1 MEQKSFADL
10 ALSPEM
16 LHAVQD
22 MGYEEATPIQAESIP
37 HILEGQDILGQ
48 AQTGTGKT
56 CAFGI
61 PIIERVDLED
71 EHIQY
76 LVLSPTRELAIQ
88 IADALHELTKYKEGI
103 RVLCVYGG
111 QPIDR
116 QILALKKRPQIIVG
130 TPGRVMDHMRR
141 KTIRLDNL
149 RGIVLDEA
157 DEMLNMGFKE
167 DIDTI
172 LSETPARI
180 QRIFFSATMP
190 KAILELTEKYLV
202 NPIQVRMMMRQMTVN
217 NIEQYYIEV
226 RESSKI
232 EVLCRLIE
240 ADRIKLA
247 LIFCNMKRRVDE
259 VCEKLQTRGY
269 SAEALHGDM
278 KQMART
284 RVMNRFKNGDVEILV
299 ATDVAARGIDVDN
312 IEVVINYDLPQDEE
326 YYVHRIG
333 RTARAGRSG
342 KAYTFVVGREIL
354 DLKNIQH
361 FTHSSITRSQ
371 PPTLLNVTEG
381 RVSAI
386 LTDAGTVMTSG
397 GLDTFLSA
405 AEQYLEQL
413 NATSEDD
420 TYFTTADLAAALLK
434 QAMGQTLLQAGEIEP
449 VVPYE
454 EMVNRRR
461 QAQSA
466 PSSRYGGGSSDVFR
480 SALMSE
486 SGESERQGAG
496 DGQTERMH
504 GVKRNKKVEDGMTRL
519 FINVGA
525 EDRVLPRVIVDAIHD
540 YARLDR
546 KQIGSIAVYGRF
558 TFVDVPNEA
567 AQQVIDGLSHQQI
580 GKREVRVER
589 GDRSGGEKGWPDR
602 TDRPRRNDRR
612 EYSDHRDHGGSA
624 KTWDKKADAKPKED
638 DKRADAKSGDHA
650 VKKYDKD
657 TASKFDKGDAKKFYK
672 GDGRKSDKGAAKKY
686 DKGSAKKYD
695 KGSAKKAD
703 KSVTKK

>member
-1 MEQKSFADL
+1 
-10 ALSPEM
+10 
-16 LHAVQD
+16 
-22 MGYEEATPIQAESIP
+22 
-37 HILEGQDILGQ
+37 
-48 AQTGTGKT
+48 
-56 CAFGI
+56 
-61 PIIERVDLED
+61 
-71 EHIQY
+71 
-76 LVLSPTRELAIQ
+76 
-88 IADALHELTKYKEGI
+88 
-103 RVLCVYGG
+103 
-111 QPIDR
+111 
-116 QILALKKRPQIIVG
+116 
-130 TPGRVMDHMRR
+130 
-141 KTIRLDNL
+141 
-149 RGIVLDEA
+149 
-157 DEMLNMGFKE
+157 
-167 DIDTI
+167 
-172 LSETPARI
+172 
-180 QRIFFSATMP
+180 MP
-190 KAILELTEKYLV
+190 KAILELTDKYLV
-202 NPIQVRMMMRQMTVN
+202 NPIQVRMMMRQMTVS

-299 ATDVAARGIDVDN
+299 ATDVAARGINVDN

-342 KAYTFVVGREIL
+342 KSYTFVVGREIL

-361 FTHSSITRSQ
+361 FTHSSISRSQ

-386 LTDAGTVMTSG
+386 LTEAGTVMTSG
-397 GLDTFLSA
+397 DLDTFLSA

-434 QAMGQTLLQAGEIEP
+434 QAMGQTLLQSGEIEP

-454 EMVNRRR
+454 EMINRRR
-461 QAQSA
+461 QAQS
-466 PSSRYGGGSSDVFR
+466 PSSPRYGSNGPSDAFR
-480 SALMSE
+480 SALLDDNRKRPVRRTGDYPAHAGQNPYAGLNDQKSGDRQTE
-486 SGESERQGAG
+486 SSGQNEPYGQRIPE
-496 DGQTERMH
+496 DGQNVRMH

-540 YARLDR
+540 FAGLDR
-546 KQIGSIAVYGRF
+546 KDIGAIAVYGRF
-558 TFVDVPNEA
+558 TFVDVPSET
-567 AQQVIDGLSHQQI
+567 AQQVIERLSHQQI
-580 GKREVRVER
+580 GNREVRVER
-589 GDRSGGEKGWPDR
+589 GDRSGGDKAWPGQS
-602 TDRPRRNDRR
+602 DRPKHSDRR
-612 EYSDHRDHGGSA
+612 ERSDTSGSDHTGAPKKYEKDASKEHDKSA
-624 KTWDKKADAKPKED
+624 T
-638 DKRADAKSGDHA
+638 
-650 VKKYDKD
+650 KKYDKS
-657 TASKFDKGDAKKFYK
+657 AAK
-672 GDGRKSDKGAAKKY
+672 KSDKGAAKKFE
-686 DKGSAKKYD
+686 KGAAKNFE
-695 KGSAKKAD
+695 KGA
-703 KSVTKK
+703 TKKLEKGAHKK